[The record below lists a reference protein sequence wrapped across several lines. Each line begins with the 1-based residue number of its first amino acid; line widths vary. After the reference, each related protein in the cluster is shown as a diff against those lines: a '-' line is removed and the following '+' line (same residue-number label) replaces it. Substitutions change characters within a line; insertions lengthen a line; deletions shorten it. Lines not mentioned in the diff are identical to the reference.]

1 MTHKLCILIACALL
15 INIAVSQ
22 TTYNLNFSQSAPE
35 ASLFFANPSYISPAL
50 AYGTYGMFAN
60 PAALGYTSDYGLN
73 FVFGVPSK
81 PKLNL
86 TVQAIEATNEHGA
99 IDIPVELT
107 LRDVGGVNFIG
118 FSKKIGPVGL
128 GIGYMQKSSVG
139 IGLDVNGSETFNVNY
154 QITQPITAT
163 ISPGYDTT
171 IPLTWNISAPINLSV
186 NGGGAINMGKAP
198 LFLGGGY
205 NFGFGSVGLGFK
217 LLKYTGELGT
227 NLNFT
232 GSSNIQVTGTPASPF
247 KGSITGNAFLTDTII
262 SVNGN
267 GEFSA
272 NRLSI
277 VLGTLLQAG
286 FFKMGLSV
294 EQGFKTT
301 LSGNYNLTTL
311 SISGAPDSVRIDSN
325 FVHFVLPDS
334 IYGRAVLSV
343 NKSPKS
349 SDTLSSQQNVSLAGY
364 TELNLGISLSVFDL
378 YLGGTLPKKREVN
391 NAKLGVLFSAPLSTV
406 TIRTGLLASFDYLY
420 FTDNQGKDMILP
432 VRAPIYF
439 GLGGS
444 YRTPLNFIPY
454 APNAQIDFGIKS
466 NVFSL
471 VTKFLPEDLEV
482 IRDVT
487 SPSFFSSL
495 SFNLGIGLSL

>member
-1 MTHKLCILIACALL
+1 MRKVNIIIACALL

-22 TTYNLNFSQSAPE
+22 TSYKLNFSQSAPE

-50 AYGTYGMFAN
+50 AHGTYGMFSN
-60 PAALGYTSDYGLN
+60 PAALGYSSDYGLN
-73 FVFGVPSK
+73 FIFGVPSK
-81 PKLNL
+81 PKLSL

-99 IDIPVELT
+99 IDIPAELT
-107 LRDVGGVNFIG
+107 LRDVGGFNFIG

-139 IGLDVNGSETFNVNY
+139 IALDAIGSETFNVNY
-154 QITQPITAT
+154 QIIQPIRAT
-163 ISPGYDTT
+163 NPYGHDTT
-171 IPLTWNISAPINLSV
+171 VPITWDISAPINLSV
-186 NGGGAINMGKAP
+186 NGNGALNLGKAP

-205 NFGFGSVGLGFK
+205 NFGIGSVGLGFK

-227 NLNFT
+227 NLNLI
-232 GSSNIQVTGTPASPF
+232 GSSNIQVIGRPSSPF
-247 KGSITGNAFLTDTII
+247 KGSITGNAFLTDTVV

-267 GEFSA
+267 GEFNA

-277 VLGTLLQAG
+277 VLGTLLKAG

-334 IYGRAVLSV
+334 VYGRAVLSV

-349 SDTLSSQQNVSLAGY
+349 SNTLSSQQNVSLAGY

-378 YLGGTLPKKREVN
+378 YAGGTLPKKREIN
-391 NAKLGVLFSAPLSTV
+391 NAKLGVLFSVPLSTV
-406 TIRTGLLASFDYLY
+406 TIRTGLLATFDYLY
-420 FTDNQGKDMILP
+420 FTDNQGKDIILP
-432 VRAPIYF
+432 VRAPIYL

-454 APNAQIDFGIKS
+454 TPNAQIDFGIKS
-466 NVFSL
+466 NVFPL
-471 VTKFLPEDLEV
+471 ATRFLPEDWEI

-487 SPSFFSSL
+487 SPSIFSTL
-495 SFNLGIGLSL
+495 SFNLGVGLSL